1 MAYYYIKSTAEIME
15 NIINNIHDTLPD
27 VDTKEGTFIRNVF
40 VNPTS
45 DEIAAMYGD
54 MFNLKLS
61 QSIIT
66 AIADDLDYL
75 AANYFVVR
83 KEASVASGKLRF
95 YITNSNKSQSEITE
109 SDIPAYIQ
117 IPTGTR
123 ASTTA
128 SYGVDSISFETTQV
142 VYYEFE
148 AIKRLPIDSET
159 GYRYLEV
166 AAIAVDPGEA
176 GNVAAGTIVNL
187 QSSVSGI
194 FAVKNPFSFIGG
206 QDTEDD
212 ASLTERIRL
221 AITGNNIGTKD
232 GYLKYALDQNNVVDA
247 KVVGAGDDI
256 MFRDGGYI
264 DDDGNYQYGEG
275 GCVDIYVR
283 GHQPLEATYTFHLTT
298 GYMQSTT
305 PYADIVLPSNPVTSI
320 ASITSNTTG
329 ETFINAEI
337 YETEQYS
344 YTQDDTTSM
353 ETFYAVDILWD
364 FSLTDAF
371 PDTDYYANPSGL
383 TASQIAALKVAV
395 DEELLAARAT
405 YMANL
410 TYGIDW
416 STASTRSTSAGQT
429 TYFRKVYINN
439 TVYKLVAKDTA
450 NLDGRTFIM
459 KNDEIYVR
467 AYVEPDY
474 ILKKDT
480 SDYAG
485 SMTGEDAIHWLN
497 TSKLLLN
504 DVLTINYNYDSLI
517 TTLQTGVDDQRC
529 LTADVLVK
537 QAIEIPLEIVAD
549 IVIYNNTT
557 KAYMKRKIASD
568 INTFIATN
576 KTLGG
581 DIDATD
587 LVAIMKSS
595 DYVDSV
601 DLTTLKMSIKGQAPQ
616 SKITITD
623 NQYFTLSSLVLNI
636 TYRDSVTS

>member
-1 MAYYYIKSTAEIME
+1 MAYYYTKSLSEIMQ
-15 NIINNIHDTLPD
+15 NIINNINETVPEA
-27 VDTKEGTFIRNVF
+27 DTKEGTFLRNVF
-40 VNPTS
+40 INPTS
-45 DEIAAMYGD
+45 DQLAAMYGD
-54 MFNLKLS
+54 MFNMKMG
-61 QSIIT
+61 QSVIT
-66 AIADDLDYL
+66 AIGDDLDFL

-83 KEASVASGKLRF
+83 KEAATSSGKLRF
-95 YITNSNKSQSEITE
+95 YISNSNKSQSEITD
-109 SDIPAYIQ
+109 SDIPASIR
-117 IPTGTR
+117 IPIGTL

-128 SYGVDSISFETTQV
+128 SYGVDAVQFETTQV

-148 AIKRLPIDSET
+148 DIKKLPIDSET
-159 GYRYLEV
+159 GFRYLEAPAV
-166 AAIAVDPGEA
+166 ASAAGEI

-187 QSSVSGI
+187 QSSIQGI
-194 FAVKNPFSFIGG
+194 FAVKNPFSFVGG
-206 QDTEDD
+206 QDMEDD

-221 AITGNNIGTKD
+221 AVTGNNIGTKD
-232 GYLKYALDQNNVVDA
+232 GYLRYALDQNNVVDA

-264 DDDGNYQYGEG
+264 DDDGEYQYGEG

-298 GYMQSTT
+298 GYMQSST

-329 ETFINAEI
+329 ETFINADI

-383 TASQIAALKVAV
+383 TAAQIAALKAAV
-395 DEELLAARAT
+395 DEELQNARVT
-405 YMANL
+405 FMSNL
-410 TYGIDW
+410 THGIDW
-416 STASTRSTSAGQT
+416 STASTRTTSAGQT

-439 TVYKLVAKDTA
+439 SVYKLVAKDTA

-485 SMTGEDAIHWLN
+485 SMTGEDSVHWLN

-504 DVLTINYNYDSLI
+504 DTLTINYNYDSLI

-529 LTADVLVK
+529 LTADVLIK
-537 QAIEIPLEIVAD
+537 QAIEVPLEIVAD
-549 IVIYNNTT
+549 IVIFNNTT
-557 KAYMKRKIASD
+557 KSYIKRKIATD
-568 INTFIATN
+568 INNFIATN

-581 DIDATD
+581 DIDVAD
-587 LVAIMKSS
+587 LVALMKESE
-595 DYVDSV
+595 YVDSIN
-601 DLTTLKMSIKGQAPQ
+601 LNTLQFSIKGQAPQ
-616 SKITITD
+616 SKIIISD

-636 TYRDSVTS
+636 TYRDSVSS